1 MAVFEKYRPAAAA
14 FLQMMSMALTTTALS
29 FFVGPVCRELG
40 FGRGSFT
47 VYYSILTAAGT
58 LASPF
63 LGQVIQRRGL
73 RFVSVVSAFWTAVGL
88 MMFSFCRELWMF
100 YLAGAFTGFFGTA
113 CVTLCAGVTVQTRY
127 HGSAASRLTGLVMA
141 GSGVGG
147 MIVSLVLPELIDG
160 WGWRWGYRLT
170 ALVWLGLGLCAAW
183 LLGNGGQN
191 AEARK
196 KAADDRGMSR
206 AQALGSGKLY
216 LLIFVIFLLSAAS
229 GVQQQLPAALES
241 FGLDTATVSGAM
253 SFFTAM
259 LALGKILQG
268 LLYGRAGAQK
278 GGTIMVI
285 VYAAGFALL
294 GGNIILPGLLTLAVG
309 MGTVT
314 TLMPIVTR
322 TVFGGR
328 EYASI
333 WSILS
338 AFSNF
343 GAMIAAPLFGMA
355 FDLTGSYGGAMTA
368 AAVLLIPALAALMAV
383 FRR

>member
-1 MAVFEKYRPAAAA
+1 MANFQKYRPAAAA

-73 RFVSVVSAFWTAVGL
+73 RFVATVSAFWTAAGL
-88 MMFSFCRELWMF
+88 VAFSFCSELWMF

-170 ALVWLGLGLCAAW
+170 ALIWLGLGLCAAW

-196 KAADDRGMSR
+196 KAADDRGMTR
-206 AQALGSGKLY
+206 AQALCSGKLY

-268 LLYGRAGAQK
+268 LLYGRAGAK
-278 GGTIMVI
+278 RGGTIMVI

-338 AFSNF
+338 AFSNL

-355 FDLTGSYGGAMTA
+355 FDLTGSYEGAMTA
-368 AAVLLIPALAALMAV
+368 AAVLLIPALAGLMTV
-383 FRR
+383 FR